1 MARDTLDV
9 LAICGSQRAGSY
21 NQKLLDIS
29 SKLLEDVNVKVSS
42 LNIPSIALPVY
53 SKDLLLEAE
62 NLDLIKSIKKQISSS
77 SGFLVCSPQLNGS
90 SPPFLKNLIDWISLP
105 TPSAEKGTVF
115 SDKIVCLLGAARGQS
130 SCLGGLA
137 HLSTVFG
144 YLGAV
149 VVPQYLGISHAER
162 AISESG
168 EILDTKVA
176 AGLRNYLNS
185 FSSLLKKF

>member
-29 SKLLEDVNVKVSS
+29 IKLLEDVNVKVSS

-62 NLDLIKSIKKQISSS
+62 NLDLIKS
-77 SGFLVCSPQLNGS
+77 
-90 SPPFLKNLIDWISLP
+90 ISLP